1 MGEQT
6 NERMKKLSTTLA
18 SSVVSREEDELA
30 DDEEEVVVSARDTN
44 SAHPLTRTTRIKVV
58 GDPLDGMIESM
69 IQTPDTAA
77 QPSSEQIP
85 SSMMESDSHVYRAV
99 VVQHHDEVDYIR
111 SEEVSAM
118 RKRLGL
124 P

>member
-77 QPSSEQIP
+77 QPSSEQTP
-85 SSMMESDSHVYRAV
+85 SSMDDSPLMYRAVVVLQDPETESDSHVYRAV
-99 VVQHHDEVDYIR
+99 
-111 SEEVSAM
+111 
-118 RKRLGL
+118 
-124 P
+124 